1 MIHNKIFTKE
11 FLDFDLNSISNEVK
25 KKLNGKK
32 YADLIYLI
40 FWCNSRHINSLK
52 KNLVE
57 GKVRLGRGLVF
68 HICPSNVPTNF
79 IYSFIFG
86 LLSGNSN
93 IVKVPTKD
101 SPEKK
106 IILSS
111 IKKLFNQK
119 KYLNLKNSNY
129 FVQYNNEIEYTKDIS
144 SICDGRVV
152 WGGDKAINEIRKF
165 WIPERSVEL
174 TFSDR
179 YSISLINLNELVNK
193 KKKSITSIAK
203 KFFFDTY
210 LMNQAAC
217 NSPHFIFWLGN
228 KNKYIQNKFWTELN
242 EIVKKS
248 FVLDEKGAVDKYSKL
263 LENIIKQKNY
273 LNIKK
278 FKNNIYVVDPNKNI
292 KNIENIRGINGIF
305 FQKNIS
311 SINSLSQFV
320 TKKCQ
325 TITYYGLNKNEFVQF
340 ILKNDLLGVDRI
352 VPIGK
357 ALDISAI
364 WDGYNVIESLSRII
378 SLE

>member
-1 MIHNKIFTKE
+1 MLDRKNLLSKITKNKNFRIKVNEPFSKE
-11 FLDFDLNSISNEVK
+11 SINFLKDFSNEVK

-228 KNKYIQNKFWTELN
+228 KNK
-242 EIVKKS
+242 
-248 FVLDEKGAVDKYSKL
+248 
-263 LENIIKQKNY
+263 
-273 LNIKK
+273 
-278 FKNNIYVVDPNKNI
+278 
-292 KNIENIRGINGIF
+292 
-305 FQKNIS
+305 
-311 SINSLSQFV
+311 
-320 TKKCQ
+320 
-325 TITYYGLNKNEFVQF
+325 
-340 ILKNDLLGVDRI
+340 
-352 VPIGK
+352 
-357 ALDISAI
+357 
-364 WDGYNVIESLSRII
+364 
-378 SLE
+378 